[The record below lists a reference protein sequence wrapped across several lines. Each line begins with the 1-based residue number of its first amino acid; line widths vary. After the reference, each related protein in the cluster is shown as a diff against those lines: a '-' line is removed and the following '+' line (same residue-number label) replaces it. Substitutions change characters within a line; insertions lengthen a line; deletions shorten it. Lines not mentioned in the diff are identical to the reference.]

1 MDEPGIRNEI
11 SGEADPSH
19 GERVTDRL
27 LEQLARGVETRLQ
40 ASRRLLTNGFVHV
53 SELGE
58 YHWRDRLAEGKPSVA
73 FKDEGK
79 RLTSE
84 SKEQIVIEGMLAV
97 AEGKGWTALTVSG
110 TDEFR
115 RAVWI
120 AAQARGMKAEG
131 YQPTAADVALAH
143 EGRVKAGL
151 EGAKRDGMTQR
162 MASAVEEFAGSER
175 FSQTMEQVRERLR
188 EGGYPVERPEFAVGM
203 RRELLNRYAAGHD
216 IEVARRG
223 QSGPREEPAAA
234 GAPTTGVEKLVR
246 VHGR

>member
-1 MDEPGIRNEI
+1 MDEPGISNEI

-27 LEQLARGVETRLQ
+27 LEQLARGMETRMQ
-40 ASRRLLTNGFVHV
+40 SSRRLLTSGFVHV
-53 SELGE
+53 AELGE

-73 FKDEGK
+73 FRDHGK

-84 SKEQIVIEGMLAV
+84 TQEQMVVEGMLTL
-97 AEGKGWTALTVSG
+97 AETKGWTALAVSG
-110 TDEFR
+110 SDEFR

-120 AAQARGMKAEG
+120 AAQARGMRVEG

-143 EGRVKAGL
+143 EARVKAGL
-151 EGAKRDGMTQR
+151 DGARREDLSQR
-162 MASAVEEFAGSER
+162 PAASVVEFAGSER
-175 FSQTMEQVRERLR
+175 FTRTMEHVRERLR
-188 EGGYPVERPEFAVGM
+188 DGGYPVERPEFEVGM

-216 IEVARRG
+216 VEIATRE
-223 QSGPREEPAAA
+223 QSKSREEPAIT
-234 GAPTTGVEKLVR
+234 APTKGVETFVR